1 MNTDKVRSLVVK
13 LDKFYQVAQQV
24 VALWNTLILPLLI
37 GVFVTHLF
45 NTLTAHKTIDNLV
58 WVMVAIV
65 TLIHILVMI
74 LQFKGSTIDTMLVE
88 YQDKSRKLSEIKQE
102 FETLKHSYTQDMGYF
117 SSQSNALRITSEA
130 LSFAVGR
137 LRNIELAGEELKS
150 DDIDKMVHSLLW
162 PLVVLREKL
171 FSFDSGVLWNI
182 ALYTPQPNGDLAPVW
197 RMHDKRIEVKNRV
210 WSPGFGVVGLS
221 YLHGTLKYYEDVS
234 QNTEAIQTS
243 SRDKETYKS
252 IIAIPVI
259 PCEDSSSNLNHNPV
273 GVLVLTS
280 SEECQFNLDRDAR
293 FLRTHANLMA
303 IFIEKL
309 RSYVEHNTSD
319 KPKGGQDE

>member
-13 LDKFYQVAQQV
+13 LDKFYQVAQQG

-45 NTLTAHKTIDNLV
+45 NTLTANKSVDNLV

-102 FETLKHSYTQDMGYF
+102 FETLKHSYTKDMGYF

-137 LRNIELAGEELKS
+137 LRNIELAEEELKS

-171 FSFDSGVLWNI
+171 FSFESGVLWNI

-210 WSPGFGVVGLS
+210 WPPGFGVVGLS

-234 QNTEAIQTS
+234 QNTEIVQTS
-243 SRDKETYKS
+243 SKDKETYKS

-280 SEECQFNLDRDAR
+280 SEECQFNLDRDAK

-309 RSYVEHNTSD
+309 RSYKEHHTSS
-319 KPKGGQDE
+319 KPKGGPDE